1 MTGEAQAPQLE
12 RSPRSPQLGKN
23 PCSNEVTAQPK
34 ANKYRTEFKIK
45 KKRRKQ
51 GTDSMM
57 WSHLCHVRA
66 GNEFSDET
74 QKERVE
80 FIRV

>member
-34 ANKYRTEFKIK
+34 ANKYRTEFKK
-45 KKRRKQ
+45 KKVKKARHRLNDVVSFMSCESWKRIFRRDTEGK
-51 GTDSMM
+51 
-57 WSHLCHVRA
+57 
-66 GNEFSDET
+66 
-74 QKERVE
+74 RVE